1 MLLAID
7 IGNSQTVFGLF
18 DDTALLCQYRIAT
31 QLHKTADEYGLLF
44 KSLLAE
50 RLPAPIRGAI
60 LSSVVPSLTSVFEET
75 IRTYFAVTPITV
87 TNQIETGITIQYH
100 HPEEVGADRIVNS
113 AAAFHFFG
121 GSHAASPPAPLI
133 VVDFGTATTF
143 DVISEEG
150 DYLGGAI
157 APGLVVSSEA
167 LFSHT
172 AKLPLVELRPPKN
185 VIGKETTESIRS
197 GLIFGHVGLVNE
209 IVHRVALELKKP
221 PIVVATGGLAHLI
234 APLCKVISIVR
245 PTLTLEGLMIIYKKT
260 RPTSGRSDIS

>member
-18 DDTALLCQYRIAT
+18 DDTTLLCQYRIAT
-31 QLHKTADEYGLLF
+31 KLHKTADEYGLLI
-44 KSLLAE
+44 KNLLAE
-50 RLPAPIRGAI
+50 RLPAPISGAI

-75 IRTYFAVTPITV
+75 IRTYFSVTPITV
-87 TNQIETGITIQYH
+87 TDQIVTGITIRYN
-100 HPEEVGADRIVNS
+100 HPEEVGADRIVNA
-113 AAAFHFFG
+113 AAAFHLFG
-121 GSHAASPPAPLI
+121 GSHASPPAPLI

-143 DVISEEG
+143 DVVSEEG
-150 DYLGGAI
+150 NYLGGAI

-185 VIGKETTESIRS
+185 VIGKETAESIRS
-197 GLIFGHVGLVNE
+197 GLVFGHVGLVNE
-209 IVHRVALELKKP
+209 MVHRVTLELNKTP
-221 PIVVATGGLAHLI
+221 TVIATGGLAHLI

-245 PTLTLEGLMIIYKKT
+245 PTLTLEGLMIIYKKVG
-260 RPTSGRSDIS
+260 PIPSIS